1 MAEGISVWPYS
12 TKSMKK
18 WAFEVRN
25 PTSGTKV
32 QRRGFDKSQDAM
44 RAAKELRLELF
55 QKRTTQNSRMKVA
68 QLAGEYLASLEGSV
82 KPHTHANYKYILDTY
97 FLPSFRNLPIEEVSE
112 PQLTQLLRK
121 LSSEG
126 LFPGSVN
133 TVRIRIIGLFS
144 YAVKRRLL
152 HFNPAKET
160 RSATAAADDRTAV
173 RAPLSA
179 AEARKLL
186 ETAKGTQLDTFIS
199 LCLGLGLRKGEAL
212 GLRKSDVDFE
222 KGLIYIRR
230 SRGQRRYLDGSGRLH
245 CREEDGD
252 TKTASSLRALP
263 LSAIVLEALLRS
275 GMFAESSEDSYLV
288 TSTSGLPIS
297 LSVLNRRYKELFQ
310 LSNLRYVRIHDLRH
324 SAAQLAMESKVPLEA
339 VSQALGHSSI
349 EITKRIYAPKVQ
361 VLNEI
366 FSSSLSASLSNEH
379 FAQGGEA
386 NGLESTRVGQ

>member
-1 MAEGISVWPYS
+1 MADGISVWPYS
-12 TKSMKK
+12 TKRSQK
-18 WAFEVRN
+18 WAFEVRH
-25 PTSGTKV
+25 PISGTKV
-32 QRRGFDKSQDAM
+32 QRRGFAKSQDAM
-44 RAAKELRLELF
+44 RSAKELRLELF
-55 QKRTTQNSRMKVA
+55 QKPKTENSRVKVS
-68 QLAGEYLASLEGSV
+68 QLAEEYLASLEGSV
-82 KPHTHANYKYILDTY
+82 RPHTHANYKYILDTY

-112 PQLTQLLRK
+112 PQLTQLLRQ
-121 LSSEG
+121 LSSNG

-160 RSATAAADDRTAV
+160 RLATASADHRTAV

-179 AEARKLL
+179 SEARQLL
-186 ETAKGTQLDTFIS
+186 DTAKGTQLDTFIS

-212 GLRKSDVDFE
+212 GLMKSDVDFE
-222 KGLIYIRR
+222 KGLVYIRR
-230 SRGQRRYLDGSGRLH
+230 SRGQRRYLDGDGSLH

-263 LSAIVLEALLRS
+263 MGTIVLEALLRS
-275 GMFAESSEDSYLV
+275 GMFAESSEGSYLV

-297 LSVLNRRYKELFQ
+297 LSVLHRRYKELFD
-310 LSNLRYVRIHDLRH
+310 LSGLRYVRIHDLRH

-349 EITKRIYAPKVQ
+349 EITKRIYAPRVQ

-366 FSSSLSASLSNEH
+366 FSASLSASLSSEH
-379 FAQGGEA
+379 LVPGGEA
-386 NGLESTRVGQ
+386 SGLESTPVGH